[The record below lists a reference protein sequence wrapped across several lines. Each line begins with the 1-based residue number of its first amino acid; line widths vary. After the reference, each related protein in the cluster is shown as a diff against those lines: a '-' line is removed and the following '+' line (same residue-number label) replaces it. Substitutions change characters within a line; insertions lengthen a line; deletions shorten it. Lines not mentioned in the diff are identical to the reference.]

1 MVMINEEKLPPIHP
15 GEILKE
21 EFLDPMRISPYKL
34 AKDIG
39 VPQTQISQIIHKK
52 RSITPVTAV
61 RLGLYFGNSAE
72 FWMNLQRD
80 YELEIMEDDMP
91 GIKVV
96 RPDGTEAVFQGREL
110 LPVNT

>member
-1 MVMINEEKLPPIHP
+1 MVNEEKLAPIHL

-21 EFLDPMRISPYKL
+21 EFLDPMGTSPYKL
-34 AKDIG
+34 AKGIG
-39 VPQTQISQIIHKK
+39 VPQAQITQIIHGK

-80 YELEIMEDDMP
+80 YDLEITEDEMP
-91 GIKVV
+91 EIKVV
-96 RPDGTEAVFQGREL
+96 QPDGTEV
-110 LPVNT
+110 VHI